1 MTFLLIAIVAAVVFG
16 VASPSGRDA
25 LAVSTFK
32 LRFGALAVPILA
44 HHVRLV
50 AAVSAIVCEIA
61 EPLFRHA
68 PIIGALEVHFGIAL
82 WTVLRTL
89 VGTIAAV
96 ILAVAEQPLWN
107 ASVVCMSRAT
117 LPSSRAILLTAQVR
131 WFVAIISAVIV
142 RITHP

>member
-1 MTFLLIAIVAAVVFG
+1 MTFFLVAIVAAVVFG

-25 LAVSTFK
+25 LAVSTFE
-32 LRFGALAVPILA
+32 LGFGALAVLVLA

-50 AAVSAIVCEIA
+50 AAIPAIICEIA

-68 PIIGALEVHFGIAL
+68 SIIGALEVHIGIAL

-89 VGTIAAV
+89 VGTVAAV
-96 ILAVAEQPLWN
+96 ILAVTEQPFWN
-107 ASVVCMSRAT
+107 ASVVCMTRTT
-117 LPSSRAILLTAQVR
+117 LPSGRAILLTAHVR
-131 WFVAIISAVIV
+131 WFVAIVSAIII